1 MKKFLSKHSYDCV
14 VMYVDQIAIAIF
26 GLVLALACG
35 KAESRALKMVTS
47 IGSIL
52 FYLFIL
58 YTKVWQVGAKDR
70 ISVDCG
76 HEKRDLLVGLKMSL
90 VSNSINFLLAI
101 GITLGVLLSDVRL
114 FSNIGGVS
122 SFIALLTE
130 GMYIGMLSLKVF
142 GQPLNSYFV
151 SFYVIILPAL
161 VTCLVGYIMGYYHIG
176 LAKLFAPP
184 APKVSKPGK
193 EKKY

>member
-1 MKKFLSKHSYDCV
+1 MKKFLKEHSYDCV

-35 KAESRALKMVTS
+35 KAESKTLRIITS
-47 IGSIL
+47 IGAIL

-58 YTKVWQVGAKDR
+58 YTKVWEIGSKDR
-70 ISVDCG
+70 ISVDFG
-76 HEKRDLLVGLKMSL
+76 HKKRDILLGLKMSL
-90 VSNSINFLLAI
+90 VSNSINFLIAV
-101 GITLGVLLSDVRL
+101 GITLGMLFSDVKI
-114 FSNIGGVS
+114 FSEIGGAS
-122 SFIALLTE
+122 ASIALLSE
-130 GMYIGMLSLKVF
+130 GMYIGLLSLKVF
-142 GQPLNSYFV
+142 GNPLNSYFV
-151 SFYVIILPAL
+151 SFYVIIIPAL

-184 APKVSKPGK
+184 APKVNKPDK

>member
-1 MKKFLSKHSYDCV
+1 
-14 VMYVDQIAIAIF
+14 MYVDQIAIAIF

-35 KAESRALKMVTS
+35 KAESKVLTIVTS

-58 YTKVWQVGAKDR
+58 YTKVWQIGAKDR
-70 ISVDCG
+70 LSVDCG
-76 HEKRDLLVGLKMSL
+76 HEKRDLLTGLKMSL
-90 VSNSINFLLAI
+90 ISNSINLLLAI
-101 GITLGVLLSDVRL
+101 GITLGVLLSDVRA

-122 SFIALLTE
+122 AFIALLTE
-130 GMYIGMLSLKVF
+130 GMYIGLLSIKVSATHAF
-142 GQPLNSYFV
+142 NDYFI
-151 SFYVIILPAL
+151 SFYVIIIPAL
-161 VTCLVGYIMGYYHIG
+161 VTCLVGYIMGYYNIG

-184 APKVSKPGK
+184 APKVNKPDK